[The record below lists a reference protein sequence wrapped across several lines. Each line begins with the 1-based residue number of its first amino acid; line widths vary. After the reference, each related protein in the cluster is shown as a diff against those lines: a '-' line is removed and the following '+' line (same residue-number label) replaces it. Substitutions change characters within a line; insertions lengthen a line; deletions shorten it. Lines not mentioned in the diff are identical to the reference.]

1 MEILNFPM
9 ICVLKFQG
17 DLVIIKL
24 LAFPKSN
31 ECVTKMFCFFF
42 SYLAELSLFC
52 TFQASFQRDRKTGL
66 STVKFNIEK
75 RTSLNINDATCV
87 ILNVKLDCNVEET
100 PWCDNP
106 DS

>member
-1 MEILNFPM
+1 MM
-9 ICVLKFQG
+9 CVSKFQR

-24 LAFPKSN
+24 LTFPKKHRICPQNVLFS
-31 ECVTKMFCFFF
+31 CFSF
-42 SYLAELSLFC
+42 LTDVSLFC
-52 TFQASFQRDRKTGL
+52 IFQASFQRDRKTGL
-66 STVKFNIEK
+66 STVKFDIEK

>member
-1 MEILNFPM
+1 M
-9 ICVLKFQG
+9 IIDISKKQRMCHQNV
-17 DLVIIKL
+17 
-24 LAFPKSN
+24 
-31 ECVTKMFCFFF
+31 CFFF
-42 SYLAELSLFC
+42 SYLPEVSLFC

>member
-1 MEILNFPM
+1 
-9 ICVLKFQG
+9 
-17 DLVIIKL
+17 
-24 LAFPKSN
+24 
-31 ECVTKMFCFFF
+31 MFCFVFF
-42 SYLAELSLFC
+42 FYLAEVSLFC
-52 TFQASFQRDRKTGL
+52 TFQASFQRDRETGL

>member
-1 MEILNFPM
+1 MCLEISRRF
-9 ICVLKFQG
+9 G
-17 DLVIIKL
+17 DNQVVGISEKQQMCHQ
-24 LAFPKSN
+24 N
-31 ECVTKMFCFFF
+31 VYFFF
-42 SYLAELSLFC
+42 LSYLAEVSLFC
-52 TFQASFQRDRKTGL
+52 MFQASFQRDRKTGL

-106 DS
+106 DSWHN